1 MYLQGMKVTNKCPDL
16 KIRQEKKKK
25 SAKVTK
31 HQRAYSSEA
40 KSHGPRIYP
49 VLAHTVLPLHV
60 VARRHHHLFCN
71 LVKV

>member
-1 MYLQGMKVTNKCPDL
+1 MYLQDMNVTNKCPDL
-16 KIRQEKKKK
+16 KMCQGEKKY

-31 HQRAYSSEA
+31 HQKAYSSEA

>member
-16 KIRQEKKKK
+16 KILQEKKK

-60 VARRHHHLFCN
+60 VAKRHHHLFCN
-71 LVKV
+71 LVKM